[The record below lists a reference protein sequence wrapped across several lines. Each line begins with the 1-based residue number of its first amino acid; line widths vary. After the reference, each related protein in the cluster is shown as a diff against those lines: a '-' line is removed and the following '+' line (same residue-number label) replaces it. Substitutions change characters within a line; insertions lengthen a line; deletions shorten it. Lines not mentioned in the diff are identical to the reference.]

1 VTTTDISG
9 LQLLPEREALPAGA
23 HIALSCHVT
32 CPVDTS
38 DSLPSD
44 NCAD

>member
-1 VTTTDISG
+1 MVTTDVSQ
-9 LQLLPEREALPAGA
+9 LQVLPEREALPAGA
-23 HIALSCHVT
+23 HVALSCQVT

-44 NCAD
+44 NCMG